1 MMKVRQVVESV
12 AAGLLLMGA
21 GGCSTMKVTGRVIPG
36 TISYVGVVS
45 DTDERLSNAG
55 IGPAKIMIEHSEA
68 SGQSRAIATGT
79 SGPDGQFSIKM
90 PKDAW
95 PTDRAVVRSIA
106 EQYRTARGVV
116 YLPRDGQKL
125 LILMERTASD

>member
-1 MMKVRQVVESV
+1 MMKARQIVGSV
-12 AAGLLLMGA
+12 AAGLLLAGA

-90 PKDAW
+90 SKDVW
-95 PTDRAVVRSIA
+95 PTDRVVVRSIS